1 MKSKIAAYII
11 LATVFTAVGINSV
24 YLSWITGELYEKC
37 ATSDVSSD
45 LAEESFEETFT
56 FYKKHERIISL
67 TVNHDDLTAIE
78 EGFCEIIGSLSV
90 GDKDGAAVI
99 KSRLIGS
106 LEHLRRLSG
115 INIESVI

>member
-11 LATVFTAVGINSV
+11 LATVFVAVGINSV
-24 YLSWITGELYEKC
+24 YLSVITNDLYEKC
-37 ATSDVSSD
+37 NECDVAADTAESDFRDVF
-45 LAEESFEETFT
+45 SF
-56 FYKKHERIISL
+56 YQKHERIISL

-90 GDKDGAAVI
+90 DDRDGAAVI

-115 INIESVI
+115 INIESII